1 MPREFW
7 PPLSGGFDRPARTIL
22 TVGKCSV
29 AHREILVRPILMRR
43 ALNKTLLGS
52 VSLLALMAVSD
63 LGEARSLTPGAST
76 VAPTAAAIQA
86 GLAAAQ
92 QAAGA
97 ASQAQESLARAAA
110 ALNAARNLQLD
121 AAAAARAAQSSVPNG
136 VTTGGLMQ
144 LNPAGSKSSTVSCG
158 GSCTTTTTT
167 WTTDSSWTGANGPVE
182 TVQSNS
188 AKVTVDIQQTQSKAI
203 LNWKTFNVGSNT
215 TVNFRQGASDW
226 IALNRVDP
234 ASGSPTRILGQVNA
248 PGAVYL
254 INRNGIIFGAGSQV
268 NVHTLIAS
276 SLDIGKLGTD
286 QDERDRFFLNTGI
299 ADLNSFSIYD
309 AAGGKTTNIV
319 AGDIKVE
326 RGASIKADIATDQ
339 VPLGSPGSVYL
350 FGANVSNSG
359 AITVPTGEV
368 AMVAARTI
376 DIVPYGLS
384 TLPANVL
391 GTDSSGAPVKFR
403 GAEFRIGNFDSSYQ
417 QKDASVGYGATTRY
431 LAGTGVVHHDGLIE
445 ASQGIVVMTGD
456 RISVDN
462 PTDATGGALKDAAG
476 NLVQGV
482 ISVDTGISRNSMVL
496 LRGATS
502 VTLNGVISS
511 LPVDDGS
518 QPLAAGP
525 SSSSTVAKFTP
536 AYIELSAQ
544 STVEM
549 GASGLISAPSAQ
561 VALRAIDLGANSSGV
576 YPTSGADPARVYL
589 FNQGAD
595 ANGTGG
601 NNGISTN
608 TPGAPQT
615 VLLVPGAVVD
625 VAGLANVSLPASYN
639 YIAFKPLAEYA
650 DMPLQRSPYEAA
662 LYGSTFYIDI
672 RASGTRADG
681 TKWVGTPLADASGY
695 VSNVGRSIYQLMTVG
710 GSVTLKTDL
719 KAANA
724 GVQTAGSVINVA
736 GGSVKFEAGMVNT
749 TRLIGADGRIYSM
762 ANADPNMTYL
772 GSAGQFT
779 RSHSR
784 WGVTETWSTGT
795 QVYSPGYSEG
805 HDAGS
810 VVVSTVNPLL
820 NGTMY
825 FGSVAGERQI
835 NSGQLPF
842 QGTLDLTT
850 PSTVQ
855 IGGAASANYTSQ
867 SPVTTNLSAD
877 ALSGY
882 GLGKLA
888 ITANDVVVSSGSTL
902 NLAAGGSFS
911 VLAGG
916 AIDIAGT
923 VSAAGGTI
931 DLTTD
936 RLTIS
941 AKFKTDP
948 PLFKEPTD
956 QTGAVIAANVFVE
969 GMLDVSG
976 RFVNDTGRTGG
987 DASGPAFINGG
998 SISITTTKD
1007 SLNGADTTGSILLA
1021 KNSTLDVSSGGYVSP
1036 QGKAKTISAGL
1047 MAGKAGSVSLAIY
1060 QGLPWRDNGEI
1071 PTRPVPASSK
1081 VAVLQLDGT
1090 LLGYGFESNGSL
1102 RLAGADTIRIGGVL
1116 KSGETSS
1123 IRIGGVPSTLPAS
1136 LLTGGGFGSYTIESV
1151 ADDWSGAAANIIVSS
1166 GTSLSLQQQNLSSLA
1181 YYGSTA
1187 TGTKLGQQGT
1197 PLALLPDDQ
1206 RKPVDLT
1213 LKADNITLDTGAIIV
1228 TDPKAKITFG
1238 AIGSNRTLA
1247 VTDPERTVPAQMVE
1261 LLGSIV
1267 DHGGTVFINALK
1279 THLGAKAVVDLS
1291 GTFVAN
1297 STFGLPNGARTSGSY
1312 IAGGTFSVEAGLA
1325 TATSLGGGNYAYTGP
1340 SSLNYLV
1347 SDAGA
1352 KVDISGA
1359 AGFVQVAG
1367 ARGTASSLWSWSD
1380 AGTVNVD
1387 VSRFAWGGSFAAA
1400 GGRYVAADGTTQAD
1414 ARANGGTLRLGG
1426 GAISLRQDTTD
1437 VNAAVAAFNQGAG
1450 PAPSSLLVAADQL
1463 SQFDNVYLYAASGTG
1478 GAARFFNDVSGT
1490 IYGDP
1495 YKAPSYNALS
1505 ITGPLDWTVT
1515 NRLEI
1520 AAGSIGAPANSLD
1533 AKISA
1538 AYALLTGGGLPTV
1551 TGGSTLTVSG
1561 KTIDVQGATFSG
1573 FSKVS
1578 LLSGGDIRLSTPK
1591 VVNGII
1597 PTNATQPTDPA
1608 TFTGTMSSSG
1618 DLLLSAQRIYP
1629 VSAVSFTIQT
1639 PGKVTFAAPA
1649 GSNTRTPLS
1658 AGGSLNVY
1666 ATTIEQGGNLFA
1678 PLGKITLGST
1688 DTTVSPIV
1696 TQSVKLLPGSLTSV
1710 TLADTTVPYGATQDG
1725 SGWYYN
1731 SSTNPLA
1738 QPPSKGIVLAG
1749 DDVERQDGSTIDLRG
1764 GGDLQA
1770 MEWIQGKGG
1779 SRDTLTTTPLGQ
1791 TVYALLPSGDSV
1803 AAFDIHMTSAS
1814 SADLGK
1820 TVTAGDVYPLAGTQ
1834 VTLDGGN
1841 GIPAGT
1847 YTLYPAHYAT
1857 LPGAM
1862 RVVYYGDNTGVNR
1875 PTTTLPDGTVLVTG
1889 HYTQSTVPG
1898 KQSSGQSM
1906 FAVQTNSVWQQY
1918 SEYSFNRA
1926 NSYFTSLA
1934 AKNGT
1939 PVPRLPMD
1947 AGRLAV
1953 IAQQTILL
1961 SGIALTQP
1969 GRDDKGNL
1977 GRGGELDISA
1987 PKLAVIGHAGYINN
2001 ETPAGYVGLD
2011 VSELNGFESILIG
2024 GLRSDTTKGTLIT
2037 QTANSVLVDTNG
2049 ETLSAPEILLV
2060 AGVPTASQ
2068 LQTIPQTLTV
2078 NGQTVVVEDQIY
2090 APAPD
2095 SGTIRIASGSIIKTT
2110 GIVHAGAG
2118 RNYYFADPAN
2128 GTPTTAQQIAT
2139 ALGGT
2144 LDASGTVIT
2153 GVDVSKFN
2161 YFVKNADGS
2170 FVLNPDGSVY
2180 RNAGTIGDLLRD
2192 YANPTKGLG
2201 ALFVATNDSSLKVS
2215 GPSGIAPPSLS
2226 IQFAS
2231 STDPKVP
2238 GAVNGSL
2245 LLPAD
2250 AGRLV
2255 IESGASVTAK
2265 SATMQATASTNAI
2278 VGNSS
2283 DLHLQQLN
2291 VTARTIGLGSPTLV
2305 GDKSVALYNQQFADV
2320 KALSLKALSG
2330 TITLYGDYNPGAVSK
2345 LTLDAAKIVRAD
2357 NGGSAKVSVTG
2368 SDSSITLVNS
2378 GAAGDTTGA
2387 PASSGYKLG
2396 FDASEIVLGGGAQT
2410 MLGYGEVFM
2419 TAANRVFVAGSG
2431 SLTLGGSNDAVDLNL
2446 ATQNVLVA
2454 GATAKGSGSFAVST
2468 HGNIVLSDILQ
2479 RDPPLTRP
2487 ADSAETG
2494 GNLSLTGAQVVIGSM
2509 IQAQAGTITLEATTG
2524 DVSLAP
2530 RGYLAAGGYKKT
2542 LVDVD
2547 TYLSGGKVVL
2557 KSDKGN
2563 VNTDALSVIDVAQ
2576 PVGGLGYGGTIE
2588 VTALGDPSSTQGGNA
2603 TLNGA
2608 IRGAGGPGL
2617 GGRFKLDTRGPADL
2631 TALADRLLDGGVTGA
2646 IDIHTRTGNL
2656 ELLQG
2661 HTLRAHAVTLTADD
2675 ASWDSSDPGK
2685 QFGQVKLRGRI
2696 DATGYAGYSLDG
2708 NGQAGGQVSLY
2719 GANAVLLA
2727 SSGVID
2733 ASTVHTDERGGDV
2746 TVGIGW
2752 DAKSK
2757 IFLQQGTQINV
2768 SGGTKGGLS
2777 GGTVTFRAPLD
2788 GNNDVK
2794 IVAISNIANP
2804 DGTHGANYYTDGD
2817 KTYDEL
2823 PVLDATNNVNDRSR
2837 TSIVGARA
2845 VAVNGYVAFDT
2856 QAGTHGIDG
2865 SSLGW
2870 FGTIDTAG
2878 WYKGVDQKGD
2888 PIFATDGT
2896 WTNVSGWK
2904 ISEFTTNTGF
2914 TGVPAGPVSITNGNG
2929 AVLTNFVMGVYQFT
2943 AADTLGYA
2951 VGTTK
2956 IPVSFGDAPP
2966 GGVAARGYGQVILQN
2981 GTPLLRIVIEE
2992 KGRGYT
2998 TPPASIKVV
3007 GPDGREQSVTPYRAF
3022 GIGAPV
3028 TYLTVVSADVVFGS
3042 GGASS
3047 SAQPTAS
3054 VLGSGGNLE
3063 VKFASASNL
3072 SGSSTQNANGTISF
3086 VGSTKDFIPF
3096 SSSGVLDPF
3105 NPASQGQTGV
3115 ATFSGGAGTGR
3126 AFFADTISQITQGTW
3141 TNNGQTYG
3149 FTNLFARLTP
3159 LVNSLGADVVHVQ
3172 PGVELVNSK
3181 GDITVASNWN
3191 LAAGTAGGLVVDPAT
3206 GKSYYNANSSYV
3218 SFNYRLATP
3227 WGGVDAGA
3235 LTLRA
3240 AGNINV
3246 NASIS
3251 DGFFQ
3256 FGDYQDPSYTSGL
3269 GATAR
3274 RIDANGNAAYTYYL
3288 SDYTGVPIAPY
3299 KDGANSISPT
3309 TVDLANADL
3318 FPHALRVCVADCN
3331 TSTPTIRLVT
3341 SPSSWSYRLT
3351 AGADLASA
3359 NPSAVLLTK
3368 AVDVVVDKHVNYDK
3382 QSVISDS
3389 SSTATSVSYNLPTM
3403 VRTGT
3408 GNITISAAQ
3417 DVILKDT
3424 TAPGVIYAAGVNTAR
3439 LTDPN
3444 YHLANGS
3451 VVPDA
3456 DKVDGFF
3463 EPRVLGYSA
3472 SSSFLNEGLYYG
3484 PPTAAAF
3491 PEMGGDIVINAQR
3504 DIKGHSA
3511 SAEKVLQYYQ
3521 PWLLSL
3527 AGVTPANI
3535 TALGAGIYAPV
3546 GTQIASQ
3553 TAWWIQYGSF
3563 QQGFLSAGGNASV
3576 IAGRDLIDVS
3586 VSLPTTGRVSGGL
3599 AAGSTP
3605 VTHLYGS
3612 GNMIVRAGG
3621 DIKGGSFYEG
3631 SGSAVITAGGDI
3643 GQNGTVLRY
3652 NSSKLLLPD
3661 VPVLAVDTG
3670 KIAMTANGAI
3680 TIAGV
3685 VNPAGLHA
3693 QQPSRANPLDTLK
3706 SDPSTPLYMETYGPD
3721 SKVSLV
3727 AQAGDLTITIA
3738 PPTISDSSLGLSK
3751 LLGAASSGYPA
3762 SFDARA
3768 LNGDLITTGIA
3779 EIIRNDP
3786 AAQLTGSIVPMPGI
3800 VLSPSDHGTFDLL
3813 AQGSIDLTF
3822 GYPTDAKVP
3831 PSGTPRPFI
3840 SAGPSL
3846 IDAAFDP
3853 FRPNSGNDDPSSRA
3867 ILAHENDVAT
3877 GFDTTARIYAA
3888 TGDITAT
3895 GGYGKVTSDA
3905 PNNVYQRIEIN
3916 RPTKVYAGRD
3926 LIDLNIIVQNIHTSD
3941 VSSIEAGRNITYTGY
3956 SNGGGLQVAGP
3967 GFLVV
3972 QAGGDIGPFVP
3983 AAHNNDKEVLVQEGI
3998 ISVGNSSPTAV
4009 GNFYVDNSTG
4019 GGSVGIYNQALLG
4032 PQSNP
4037 RRNALLTQAAGTNRG
4052 ADIVTM
4058 FGTKFGVDYAA
4069 VTDAYVIGGKADG
4082 KTLPFSLEALRGII
4096 AGALP
4101 DYLKRDAIADYLGT
4115 SNAQASLSS
4124 FLNSST
4130 GQAALAQLKIKD
4142 LWKDGGANVIDRQKL
4157 DSFIGVLAQTGL
4169 DAVWSFFRTTLSA
4182 PIQASFFDVSTSPQP
4197 IVSVRLDQLFFAEL
4211 KAVGVAQA
4219 AQTASDS
4226 QRGYRM
4232 IETMFPA
4239 SLGYTQNALD
4249 GGPGGAGQL
4258 VKTGDLNLLHGTIQT
4273 KLGGDVSVF
4282 GPGGN
4287 IIVGS
4292 LATEPNP
4299 NLKLPDLGILTL
4311 GGGAINTF
4319 TDQSVR
4325 VNASRVLTSQGGE
4338 ILMWSS
4344 NGDLDAGRGSKTI
4357 SSAPSI
4363 QVLFDQNDYQS
4374 IDLSGYVT
4382 GSGIQ
4387 TLRASR
4393 VATAAN
4399 IYLVAPRGVIDAG
4412 TAGIGGSGVVVVIA
4426 PVIANAGNI
4435 QAQGG
4440 TVGIPTI
4447 SVPSIGALTAGSNAA
4462 GAAAKS
4468 ADAPTASGNT
4478 KPASIFIVEVIGYGG
4493 GDGQGDSSNDKP
4505 SSGDD
4510 KQ

>member
-1 MPREFW
+1 
-7 PPLSGGFDRPARTIL
+7 
-22 TVGKCSV
+22 
-29 AHREILVRPILMRR
+29 MRR

-92 QAAGA
+92 QSAGA
-97 ASQAQESLARAAA
+97 AAQAQESLARAAA

-136 VTTGGLMQ
+136 VTAGGLMQ
-144 LNPAGSKSSTVSCG
+144 LNPAGSMSSTVSCG
-158 GSCTTTTTT
+158 VSCTSTTTT
-167 WTTDSSWTGANGPVE
+167 WQTDSSWTGANGPVE

-188 AKVTVDIQQTQSKAI
+188 PKVTVDIQQTQSKAI
-203 LNWKTFNVGSNT
+203 LNWKTFNVGADT

-276 SLDIGKLGTD
+276 SLDIGKLGTN
-286 QDERDRFFLNTGI
+286 QAERDDFFIKTGI
-299 ADLNSFSIYD
+299 ANLNSFSIYD
-309 AAGGKTTNIV
+309 AVGGKTTNIV
-319 AGDIKVE
+319 AGDVTVE
-326 RGASIKADIATDQ
+326 RGASIKTYIASDE
-339 VPLGSPGSVYL
+339 VELGSPGGVYL

-359 AITVPTGEV
+359 SISAPSREV

-376 DIVPYGLS
+376 DIITYGFS

-391 GTDSSGAPVKFR
+391 GTDSSGAAVKFR
-403 GAEFRIGNFDSSYQ
+403 GAEFRISQFDSKYEL
-417 QKDASVGYGATTRY
+417 KDPANLGYGTSNHY
-431 LAGTGVVHHDGLIE
+431 LAGTGAVRHDGLID

-482 ISVDTGISRNSMVL
+482 ISVDTSIGRNGMVL
-496 LRGATS
+496 LRGATT
-502 VTLNGVISS
+502 VTMNGVISS

-518 QPLAAGP
+518 QPLISGP

-544 STVEM
+544 STVTV

-561 VALRAIDLGANSSGV
+561 VALRAINLGAASSGV
-576 YPTSGADPARVYL
+576 YQNQLVHL

-595 ANGTGG
+595 AANTGARDIG
-601 NNGISTN
+601 TN
-608 TPGAPQT
+608 TPDAPQT
-615 VLLVPGAVVD
+615 VLLAPGAVVD

-639 YIAFKPLAEYA
+639 YIAFKPTGEYA

-681 TKWVGTPLADASGY
+681 TKWVGTPLADASGS
-695 VSNVGRSIYQLMTVG
+695 VNNVGRSIYQLMTVG

-719 KAANA
+719 LAAKA

-736 GGSVKFEAGMVNT
+736 GGSVKFESGMVNT

-772 GSAGQFT
+772 GIAGQFT
-779 RSHSR
+779 RNHSR

-795 QVYSPGYSEG
+795 QIYSPGYSEG

-810 VVVSTVNPLL
+810 VIVSTVNPLL
-820 NGTMY
+820 TGTMY

-835 NSGQLPF
+835 NGGQLPF

-850 PSTVQ
+850 PSNVQ

-867 SPVTTNLSAD
+867 SAVTTNLSAD

-902 NLAAGGSFS
+902 NLAAGGNFS
-911 VLAGG
+911 VLANG

-923 VSAAGGTI
+923 VSAAGGAI
-931 DLTTD
+931 DLKTD
-936 RLTIS
+936 RT
-941 AKFKTDP
+941 KFVGA
-948 PLFKEPTD
+948 PLFNSPKD
-956 QTGAVIAANVFVE
+956 QSGAVIAANVFVE
-969 GMLDVSG
+969 GTLDVSG
-976 RFVNDTGRTGG
+976 RFVNDTGRTVS
-987 DASGPAFINGG
+987 DMSGPAFIDGG
-998 SISITTTKD
+998 TISITTLKS
-1007 SLNGADTTGSILLA
+1007 SLNEADTTGSILLA
-1021 KNSTLDVSSGGYVSP
+1021 KNSTLDVSSGGYISP
-1036 QGKAKTISAGL
+1036 QGKAKMASAGL

-1060 QGLPWRDNGEI
+1060 QGRSWGAPGEI
-1071 PTRPVPASSK
+1071 PTRPIPASSK
-1081 VAVLQLDGT
+1081 VAVLQLDGK
-1090 LLGYGFESNGSL
+1090 LLGYGFERNGSL
-1102 RLAGADTIRIGGVL
+1102 RLAGVDTIRIGGAL
-1116 KSGETSS
+1116 QPGETSS
-1123 IRIGGVPSTLPAS
+1123 IRIGGVPNELPAS

-1151 ADDWSGAAANIIVSS
+1151 TDDWSGATARIIVSS

-1181 YYGSTA
+1181 YYGNTA
-1187 TGTKLGQQGT
+1187 TGTRLGQQGA

-1213 LKADNITLDTGAIIV
+1213 LKSDNITIDTGATIV
-1228 TDPKAKITFG
+1228 TDAKAKI
-1238 AIGSNRTLA
+1238 ALAAVADDHTLLA
-1247 VTDPERTVPAQMVE
+1247 TDPLRTVPAQKVE

-1267 DHGGTVFINALK
+1267 DHGGTVFVNALK

-1297 STFGLPNGARTSGSY
+1297 STFGQPNGARTSGSY
-1312 IAGGTFSVEAGLA
+1312 IAGGTFSIEAGQ
-1325 TATSLGGGNYAYTGP
+1325 TIQTTGGNYAYNAP
-1340 SSLNYLV
+1340 NSLNYLV
-1347 SDAGA
+1347 SDAA

-1359 AGFVQVAG
+1359 AGFIQVAG
-1367 ARGTASSLWSWSD
+1367 ARGATSSLWSWSD

-1414 ARANGGTLRLGG
+1414 ARANGGIIRLGG

-1437 VNAAVAAFNQGAG
+1437 VNAAVAAFKQGVGA
-1450 PAPSSLLVAADQL
+1450 APSSLLVAADQL

-1478 GAARFFNDVSGT
+1478 GAARFFNDVPGT
-1490 IYGDP
+1490 IYGSE
-1495 YKAPSYNALS
+1495 YRAPSYNALS
-1505 ITGPLDWTVT
+1505 ITGALDWTVT

-1520 AAGSIGAPANSLD
+1520 AAGAILAPPNSVD
-1533 AKISA
+1533 ARISA
-1538 AYALLTGGGLPTV
+1538 AYVLLTGGGLPTA
-1551 TGGSTLTVSG
+1551 TGASTLTVSG
-1561 KTIDVQGATFSG
+1561 QTIDVQGATFSS

-1578 LLSGGDIRLSTPK
+1578 LLSGGDIRLSTPR

-1597 PTNATQPTDPA
+1597 PANATQPVDPA
-1608 TFTGTMSSSG
+1608 TFTGNMSSSG

-1629 VSAVSFTIQT
+1629 VSAVNFTIQT
-1639 PGKVTFAAPA
+1639 PGKVTFAAPS
-1649 GSNTRTPLS
+1649 GSDTRVPLS

-1678 PLGKITLGST
+1678 PLGKIALGNT

-1710 TLADTTVPYGATQDG
+1710 TLADTTVPYGATLDG

-1731 SSTNPLA
+1731 SNTNPLA

-1749 DDVERQDGSTIDLRG
+1749 NNVERQDGSTIDLRG

-1791 TVYALLPSGDSV
+1791 TVYALLPLGDSV
-1803 AAFDIHMTSAS
+1803 AAFDIHMTAAS

-1820 TVTAGDVYPLAGTQ
+1820 TVTAGDAYPLAGTQ
-1834 VTLDGGN
+1834 VTIDGGN

-1875 PTTTLPDGTVLVTG
+1875 PTTTLPDGTVLVAG
-1889 HYTQSTVPG
+1889 HYTQSTAPG

-1934 AKNGT
+1934 AKNNVT
-1939 PVPRLPMD
+1939 VPRLPMD

-1953 IAQQTILL
+1953 VAQQSILL
-1961 SGIALTQP
+1961 GGIALTQP
-1969 GRDDKGNL
+1969 GQDDKGNV

-1987 PKLAVIGHAGYINN
+1987 PKLAVLGHAGYLNH

-2037 QTANSVLVDTNG
+2037 ATASSVLVDTHG
-2049 ETLSAPEILLV
+2049 DTLSAPEILLV
-2060 AGVPTASQ
+2060 AGVPTSSQ

-2078 NGQTVVVEDQIY
+2078 NGQTVVVENQIY
-2090 APAPD
+2090 APGPD
-2095 SGTIRIASGSIIKTT
+2095 SGTVRIASGSVIKAT

-2128 GTPTTAQQIAT
+2128 GTPTTAQQIAA

-2144 LDASGTVIT
+2144 LDPSGTAIT
-2153 GVDVSKFN
+2153 GVDISKFN

-2180 RNAGTIGDLLRD
+2180 RNTGTVGNLLRD
-2192 YANPTKGLG
+2192 YANQAKGLG

-2215 GPSGIAPPSLS
+2215 GPSGVAPPSLTV
-2226 IQFAS
+2226 QFAS
-2231 STDPKVP
+2231 STDPKAP

-2265 SATMQATASTNAI
+2265 SATMQATASRNAI

-2291 VTARTIGLGSPTLV
+2291 VTARTIALGSPTLV

-2320 KALSLKALSG
+2320 KELSLKALSG
-2330 TITLYGDYNPGAVSK
+2330 SITIYGDYNPGAVSK
-2345 LTLDAAKIVRAD
+2345 LTLDAATIVRAD
-2357 NGGSAKVSVTG
+2357 NGGSARVSVTG
-2368 SDSSITLVNS
+2368 SDSSITLVNT
-2378 GAAGDTTGA
+2378 GAAGGATNA
-2387 PASSGYKLG
+2387 PATAGYQLG
-2396 FDASEIVLGGGAQT
+2396 FDASAIVLGGGAQT
-2410 MLGYGEVFM
+2410 LLGYGEVFM
-2419 TAANRVFVAGSG
+2419 TAANRVLVAGSG
-2431 SLTLGGSNDAVDLNL
+2431 SLALGGSNDAVDLNL

-2454 GATAKGSGSFAVST
+2454 GATSKGSGSFAVT
-2468 HGNIVLSDILQ
+2468 TRGHIVLSDILQ
-2479 RDPPLTRP
+2479 RDPTLARP

-2494 GNLSLTGAQVVIGSM
+2494 GNLSLTAAQVVIGSI
-2509 IQAQAGTITLEATTG
+2509 IQAQAGTITLEATVG

-2563 VNTDALSVIDVAQ
+2563 VYSDALSVIDVAQ
-2576 PVGGLGYGGTIE
+2576 PEGGLGYGGTIE
-2588 VTALGDPSSTQGGNA
+2588 VTALGDPVSTFSGNA
-2603 TLNGA
+2603 TLNGVL
-2608 IRGAGGPGL
+2608 RGAGGPGL
-2617 GGRFKLDTRGPADL
+2617 GGRFKLDIKGKAEL

-2656 ELLQG
+2656 ELLQD
-2661 HTLRAHAVTLTADD
+2661 HTLRAHDVTLTADD
-2675 ASWDSSDPGK
+2675 PSWSSDPSG
-2685 QFGQVKLRGRI
+2685 QFGQIKIRGLI

-2708 NGQAGGQVSLY
+2708 NGQAGGEVSLY

-2733 ASTVHTDERGGDV
+2733 ASTTHTDERGGDV

-2752 DAKSK
+2752 DARSK

-2794 IVAISNIANP
+2794 IVAIGNTANP
-2804 DGTHGANYYTDGD
+2804 SGTHGANYYADGD

-2845 VAVNGYVAFDT
+2845 VAVNGFVAFDT

-2878 WYKGVDQKGD
+2878 WYKGVDQNGNLI
-2888 PIFATDGT
+2888 PATEGS
-2896 WTNVSGWK
+2896 WTNVTGWK
-2904 ISEFTTNTGF
+2904 ISDITGATGGFANTA
-2914 TGVPAGPVSITNGNG
+2914 PPVSVTNSSG
-2929 AVLTNFVMGVYQFT
+2929 AVVATINFTMGIGLFSPVQIPEFNQLTPGQ
-2943 AADTLGYA
+2943 
-2951 VGTTK
+2951 TK
-2956 IPVSFGDAPP
+2956 IPVTFPEPQTP
-2966 GGVAARGYGQVILQN
+2966 GGVRAQGLASVDAN
-2981 GTPLLRIVIEE
+2981 GVVSIEITQA
-2992 KGRGYT
+2992 GSGYT
-2998 TPPASIKVV
+2998 TRAATVKIAGVMKNGAEVDVPHNILFNVLH
-3007 GPDGREQSVTPYRAF
+3007 QSSLK
-3022 GIGAPV
+3022 I
-3028 TYLTVVSADVVFGS
+3028 VSAQLSLPSGS
-3042 GGASS
+3042 TGFDGASLVS
-3047 SAQPTAS
+3047 VPAGTAT
-3054 VLGSGGNLE
+3054 VNFE
-3063 VKFASASNL
+3063 KVSNL
-3072 SGSSTQNANGTISF
+3072 SGTTKLINGTPQF
-3086 VGSTKDFIPF
+3086 VPGTPDYIPAT
-3096 SSSGVLDPF
+3096 SSGVFAFDPA
-3105 NPASQGQTGV
+3105 NQGKPGIASFT
-3115 ATFSGGAGTGR
+3115 GGAGTGH
-3126 AFFADTISQITQGTW
+3126 AFFGDTVSQITQGNW
-3141 TNNGQTYG
+3141 TYNGQSYR
-3149 FTNLFARLTP
+3149 FSNLFTRLTP

-3181 GDITVASNWN
+3181 GDITVSSNWN
-3191 LAAGTAGGLVVDPAT
+3191 LAAGTAGGLVGDHYDGA
-3206 GKSYYNANSSYV
+3206 SSYIG
-3218 SFNYRLATP
+3218 FNYRLTTP
-3227 WGGVDAGA
+3227 WSVDAGA

-3256 FGDYQDPSYTSGL
+3256 FGDYQDTSYLLKL

-3274 RIDANGNAAYTYYL
+3274 TIDKNGGAYTYYL
-3288 SDYTGVPIAPY
+3288 SDYTGGPIAPY
-3299 KDGANSISPT
+3299 KDTANSISPT

-3331 TSTPTIRLVT
+3331 TSTPVIRLVT

-3359 NPSAVLLTK
+3359 SPSAVLLTK
-3368 AVDVVVDKHVNYDK
+3368 AADVVVDKHVNYDK
-3382 QSVISDS
+3382 QSVIGDS

-3408 GNITISAAQ
+3408 GNINISAAQ

-3463 EPRVLGYSA
+3463 EPRVLAYGNSGA
-3472 SSSFLNEGLYYG
+3472 NQGLYYG

-3491 PEMGGDIVINAQR
+3491 PEMGGDLVINAQH
-3504 DIKGHSA
+3504 DIKGYSA
-3511 SAEKVLQYYQ
+3511 SGNKVLQYYQ

-3527 AGVTPANI
+3527 ADVTPDANI
-3535 TALGAGIYAPV
+3535 TALGAGIFAPA

-3576 IAGRDLIDVS
+3576 IAGGDLVDVS

-3612 GNMIVRAGG
+3612 GNMVVRAGG
-3621 DIKGGSFYEG
+3621 NISGGSFYEG
-3631 SGSAVITAGGDI
+3631 SGSAVITAGRDI
-3643 GQNGTVLRY
+3643 GQNGTVSRFQ
-3652 NSSKLLLPD
+3652 SSKLLLPD

-3680 TIAGV
+3680 TMAGV
-3685 VNPAGLHA
+3685 VNPAALHA
-3693 QQPSRANPLDTLK
+3693 QQPSRANPLDTTGSL
-3706 SDPSTPLYMETYGPD
+3706 PTTPLYMDTYGPD

-3727 AQAGDLTITIA
+3727 AQAGDLTITFA
-3738 PPTISDSSLGLSK
+3738 PPTINDTSTTLIDVNSK
-3751 LLGAASSGYPA
+3751 AIPAAASAYPA

-3768 LNGDLITTGIA
+3768 LDGDLITTGI
-3779 EIIRNDP
+3779 RKVTMDDRSDP
-3786 AAQLTGSIVPMPGI
+3786 LKIVAGSIVPMPGI
-3800 VLSPSDHGTFDLL
+3800 ALSPSEHGTFNLL

-3822 GYPTDAKVP
+3822 GYPTEAKVP

-3867 ILAHENDVAT
+3867 ILAHENDVAA
-3877 GFDTTARIYAA
+3877 GLDTTARIYAA

-3895 GGYGKVTSDA
+3895 GGYGKIASGSISTEI
-3905 PNNVYQRIEIN
+3905 VYQRIEIN
-3916 RPTKVYAGRD
+3916 RPAKVYAGHD
-3926 LIDLNIIVQNIHTSD
+3926 LKDFNIIVQNIHTGD
-3941 VSSIEAGRNITYTGY
+3941 VSTIEAGGDISYNGL

-3972 QAGGDIGPFVP
+3972 QAGGDIGPFLP
-3983 AAHNNDKEVLVQEGI
+3983 AAHNNSDEAKVQDGI

-4009 GNFYVDNSTG
+4009 GNFYLYSSTG
-4019 GGSVGIYNQALLG
+4019 SGTIGIYNQALLG
-4032 PQSNP
+4032 PKNNP
-4037 RRNALLTQAAGTNRG
+4037 RRNALLNQAAGTNRG

-4058 FGTKFGVDYAA
+4058 FGTKFGVDYQA
-4069 VTDAYVIGGKADG
+4069 VVDAYVDPANAANVTHNYISELQAFLARAGKPVSTDDPAAVFATF
-4082 KTLPFSLEALRGII
+4082 K
-4096 AGALP
+4096 ALP
-4101 DYLKRDAIADYLGT
+4101 V
-4115 SNAQASLSS
+4115 
-4124 FLNSST
+4124 
-4130 GQAALAQLKIKD
+4130 D
-4142 LWKDGGANVIDRQKL
+4142 LQHV
-4157 DSFIGVLAQTGL
+4157 FV
-4169 DAVWSFFRTTLSA
+4169 
-4182 PIQASFFDVSTSPQP
+4182 
-4197 IVSVRLDQLFFAEL
+4197 DQVFFAEL
-4211 KAVGVAQA
+4211 KSVGVAQLSGE
-4219 AQTASDS
+4219 TKS
-4226 QRGYRM
+4226 QRGYQM
-4232 IETMFPA
+4232 VDTMFPA
-4239 SLGYTQNALD
+4239 SFGYTQNALD
-4249 GGPGGAGQL
+4249 GGPGGASQL

-4273 KLGGDVSVF
+4273 KLGGDVSIF

-4292 LATEPNP
+4292 LATEPNT

-4357 SSAPSI
+4357 SSAPSL

-4374 IDLSGYVT
+4374 IDLSGFVT

-4468 ADAPTASGNT
+4468 ADAPTASGNS

-4493 GDGQGDSSNDKP
+4493 GDGQGDSSDDKQ
-4505 SSGDD
+4505 SSGDG

>member
-29 AHREILVRPILMRR
+29 AHRETLVRPILMRR

-76 VAPTAAAIQA
+76 VAPTTAAIQA

-121 AAAAARAAQSSVPNG
+121 AAAAARAAQSSVSNG
-136 VTTGGLMQ
+136 VTAGGLMQ

-158 GSCTTTTTT
+158 VSCTTTTTT

-215 TVNFRQGASDW
+215 TVNFKQSASNW

-254 INRNGIIFGAGSQV
+254 INRNGIIFGASSQV

-286 QDERDRFFLNTGI
+286 QDERDRFFLNSGI
-299 ADLNSFSIYD
+299 AELNSFSIYD
-309 AAGGKTTNIV
+309 AVGGKRTNIV
-319 AGDIKVE
+319 AGDVTVE

-384 TLPANVL
+384 ILPANVL

-403 GAEFRIGNFDSSYQ
+403 GAEFRIGHFDSKYDDPNDAT
-417 QKDASVGYGATTRY
+417 KDGYGQNNRY
-431 LAGTGVVHHDGLIE
+431 LAGTGAVRHDGLIE

-456 RISVDN
+456 RISIDN
-462 PTDATGGALKDAAG
+462 PTNASGGVLKDAAG

-482 ISVDTGISRNSMVL
+482 ISVDTSIGRNSMVL

-502 VTLNGVISS
+502 VTMNGVISS

-544 STVEM
+544 STVEV

-561 VALRAIDLGANSSGV
+561 VALRAINLGAASSGV
-576 YPTSGADPARVYL
+576 YPTSSAGAVLVHL

-595 ANGTGG
+595 AAGTGG
-601 NNGISTN
+601 NSDIRTN
-608 TPGAPQT
+608 TPDAPQT
-615 VLLVPGAVVD
+615 VLLAPGAVVD

-695 VSNVGRSIYQLMTVG
+695 VSNVGRSISQLMTVG

-772 GSAGQFT
+772 GIAGQFT

-795 QVYSPGYSEG
+795 QIYSPGYSEG

-810 VVVSTVNPLL
+810 VIVSTVNPLL

-867 SPVTTNLSAD
+867 SAVTTNLSAD

-923 VSAAGGTI
+923 VSAAGGAI

-941 AKFKTDP
+941 AKFKTSP
-948 PLFKEPTD
+948 ELFKEPTD

-1036 QGKAKTISAGL
+1036 QGKAKTTSAGL

-1060 QGLPWRDNGEI
+1060 QGLPWRDNSEI

-1123 IRIGGVPSTLPAS
+1123 IRIGGVLSTLPAS

-1197 PLALLPDDQ
+1197 PQALLPDDQ

-1213 LKADNITLDTGAIIV
+1213 LKADNITLDTGATIV

-1247 VTDPERTVPAQMVE
+1247 VTDPERTVPAQKVE

-1312 IAGGTFSVEAGLA
+1312 VAGGTFSVEAGLA
-1325 TATSLGGGNYAYTGP
+1325 SSTSIGGGNYAYKAPTD
-1340 SSLNYLV
+1340 LNYLV

-1367 ARGTASSLWSWSD
+1367 ARGATSSLWSWSD

-1387 VSRFAWGGSFAAA
+1387 VSRFASGGSFAAA

-1437 VNAAVAAFNQGAG
+1437 VDVAVAAFNQGAG
-1450 PAPSSLLVAADQL
+1450 PSPSSLLVAADQL

-1597 PTNATQPTDPA
+1597 PTNATQPTDPW
-1608 TFTGTMSSSG
+1608 TFSGNMSSSS

-1629 VSAVSFTIQT
+1629 VSAVNFTIQT

-1688 DTTVSPIV
+1688 DTTVSPIK

-1749 DDVERQDGSTIDLRG
+1749 DDAERQDGSTIDLRG

-2060 AGVPTASQ
+2060 AGVPKSSQ

-2090 APAPD
+2090 APGPD
-2095 SGTIRIASGSIIKTT
+2095 SGTVRIASGSIIKTT

-2180 RNAGTIGDLLRD
+2180 RNAGTIGDLLSN
-2192 YANPTKGLG
+2192 YANQTKGLG

-2215 GPSGIAPPSLS
+2215 GPSGIAPPSLA

-2231 STDPKVP
+2231 STDPKVS

-2291 VTARTIGLGSPTLV
+2291 VTARTIGLGSPTLI

-2320 KALSLKALSG
+2320 KELSLKALSG

-2557 KSDKGN
+2557 KSDTGN

-2576 PVGGLGYGGTIE
+2576 PAGGLGYGGTIE
-2588 VTALGDPSSTQGGNA
+2588 VTALGDPESTFGGNA

-2608 IRGAGGPGL
+2608 LRGAGGPGL

-2675 ASWDSSDPGK
+2675 ASWDSSDPDK

-2777 GGTVTFRAPLD
+2777 GGTVTFRAALD

-2794 IVAISNIANP
+2794 IVAISNNANP
-2804 DGTHGANYYTDGD
+2804 DGTHGANYYADGD

-2823 PVLDATNNVNDRSR
+2823 PVLDATNDVNDRSR

-2856 QAGTHGIDG
+2856 QTGTHGIDG

-2870 FGTIDTAG
+2870 SGVIDTAG
-2878 WYKGVDQKGD
+2878 WYKGVDQNGNLI
-2888 PIFATDGT
+2888 PATEGS
-2896 WTNVSGWK
+2896 WTNVTGWK
-2904 ISEFTTNTGF
+2904 ITDITGATGGFASAPSPAFVTSTSGAIVATVNFVMAVETFVPKQITEFNQLTPGQTNIPVTFPDPQMPGGVKAQGF
-2914 TGVPAGPVSITNGNG
+2914 ASVDASGIVSITITNPGSGYTTRVATVKIAGVMSQGSEVDVPYALQFNIIPRSTLKIVSAELSLPSG
-2929 AVLTNFVMGVYQFT
+2929 STGFDGTSLVSVSAGTATVNFQKLTN
-2943 AADTLGYA
+2943 LS
-2951 VGTTK
+2951 GTTK
-2956 IPVSFGDAPP
+2956 LV
-2966 GGVAARGYGQVILQN
+2966 N
-2981 GTPLLRIVIEE
+2981 GTPQFVPD
-2992 KGRGYT
+2992 T
-2998 TPPASIKVV
+2998 TDYIPA
-3007 GPDGREQSVTPYRAF
+3007 T
-3022 GIGAPV
+3022 
-3028 TYLTVVSADVVFGS
+3028 
-3042 GGASS
+3042 
-3047 SAQPTAS
+3047 
-3054 VLGSGGNLE
+3054 
-3063 VKFASASNL
+3063 
-3072 SGSSTQNANGTISF
+3072 
-3086 VGSTKDFIPF
+3086 
-3096 SSSGVLDPF
+3096 SSGVFAFDPA
-3105 NPASQGQTGV
+3105 NQGKAGIANFT
-3115 ATFSGGAGTGR
+3115 GGAGTGH
-3126 AFFADTISQITQGTW
+3126 AFFGDTVSQITQGTW
-3141 TNNGQTYG
+3141 SYNGQSYG
-3149 FTNLFARLTP
+3149 FTNLFARLNP
-3159 LVNSLGADVVHVQ
+3159 LVQSLGADVVHVQ

-3191 LAAGTAGGLVVDPAT
+3191 LASGAAGGLVDGHYA
-3206 GKSYYNANSSYV
+3206 GASSYV

-3256 FGDYQDPSYTSGL
+3256 FGDYQDPSYTS

-3368 AVDVVVDKHVNYDK
+3368 AADVVVDKHVTYQ
-3382 QSVISDS
+3382 QSLISDA
-3389 SSTATSVSYNLPTM
+3389 STGGTPSVSINLPTM

-3408 GNITISAAQ
+3408 GNINIAAAQ

-3444 YHLANGS
+3444 YQLANGS

-3463 EPRVLGYSA
+3463 EPRVLGYGNSGTLLSA
-3472 SSSFLNEGLYYG
+3472 SVYYG

-3491 PEMGGDIVINAQR
+3491 PEMGGDLVINAQR

-3511 SAEKVLQYYQ
+3511 SNDKVLQYYQ

-3643 GQNGTVLRY
+3643 GQNGTVSRYKESTLLR
-3652 NSSKLLLPD
+3652 PD

-3693 QQPSRANPLDTLK
+3693 QQPSRANPLETATSPEK
-3706 SDPSTPLYMETYGPD
+3706 PLYMDTYGPD
-3721 SKVSLV
+3721 SKVSVV
-3727 AQAGDLTITIA
+3727 AQAGDLTITVA
-3738 PPTISDSSLGLSK
+3738 PPTIQDTSVSGK
-3751 LLGAASSGYPA
+3751 NPLGAASSEYPA

-3768 LNGDLITTGIA
+3768 LDGNLITTGIA
-3779 EIIRNDP
+3779 EIITSDF
-3786 AAQLTGSIVPMPGI
+3786 AAQRTGSSVPMPGI
-3800 VLSPSDHGTFDLL
+3800 VLSPSVHGTFNLL

-3822 GYPTDAKVP
+3822 GYPTTSTTLL
-3831 PSGTPRPFI
+3831 SGTPRPFI

-3846 IDAAFDP
+3846 IDVAFDP

-3867 ILAHENDVAT
+3867 ILAHENDAAA
-3877 GFDTTARIYAA
+3877 GLDTTARIYAA
-3888 TGDITAT
+3888 TGDIKAT
-3895 GGYGKVTSDA
+3895 GGYGRRTTSSTEI
-3905 PNNVYQRIEIN
+3905 VYQRIEIN

-3926 LIDLNIIVQNIHTSD
+3926 LVDLNIIVQNIHTSD

-3956 SNGGGLQVAGP
+3956 SNGGGLQVAGS

-4032 PQSNP
+4032 PKSNP
-4037 RRNALLTQAAGTNRG
+4037 RRNALLTEAAGTTRG

-4058 FGTKFGVDYAA
+4058 FGTKFGIDYHA
-4069 VTDAYVIGGKADG
+4069 VIAAYVDPANATNVAHNYISELQAFLARVGKPASTDNPADV
-4082 KTLPFSLEALRGII
+4082 FA
-4096 AGALP
+4096 AFQALP
-4101 DYLKRDAIADYLGT
+4101 ADL
-4115 SNAQASLSS
+4115 QHV
-4124 FLNSST
+4124 F
-4130 GQAALAQLKIKD
+4130 
-4142 LWKDGGANVIDRQKL
+4142 V
-4157 DSFIGVLAQTGL
+4157 
-4169 DAVWSFFRTTLSA
+4169 
-4182 PIQASFFDVSTSPQP
+4182 
-4197 IVSVRLDQLFFAEL
+4197 DQVFFAEL
-4211 KAVGVAQA
+4211 KSVGVGQLNGE
-4219 AQTASDS
+4219 TKS
-4226 QRGYRM
+4226 QRGYQM
-4232 IETMFPA
+4232 VNTMFPA
-4239 SLGYTQNALD
+4239 SFGYTQNALD
-4249 GGPGGAGQL
+4249 GGPGGASQL

-4374 IDLSGYVT
+4374 IDLSGFVT

-4493 GDGQGDSSNDKP
+4493 GDGQGDSSNEKP

>member
-1 MPREFW
+1 MAPRE
-7 PPLSGGFDRPARTIL
+7 T
-22 TVGKCSV
+22 
-29 AHREILVRPILMRR
+29 LVRPVLMRR
-43 ALNKTLLGS
+43 ALNNILLGS

-63 LGEARSLTPGAST
+63 LGEARSLTPGANT
-76 VAPTAAAIQA
+76 VAPTAAAVQA

-97 ASQAQESLARAAA
+97 AAQAQESLARAAA

-136 VTTGGLMQ
+136 VTAGGLMQ
-144 LNPAGSKSSTVSCG
+144 LNPAGSSTSTVSCG
-158 GSCTTTTTT
+158 VSCTRTTTT
-167 WTTDSSWTGANGPVE
+167 WQTDSSWTGANGPVE

-188 AKVTVDIQQTQSKAI
+188 PKVTVDIQQTQSKAI
-203 LNWKTFNVGSNT
+203 LNWKTFNVGADT
-215 TVNFRQGASDW
+215 TVNFKQGASDW

-286 QDERDRFFLNTGI
+286 QAERDRFFLNTGI
-299 ADLNSFSIYD
+299 AELNSFSIYD
-309 AAGGKTTNIV
+309 AAGGKTTKIV
-319 AGDIKVE
+319 AGDITVE
-326 RGASIKADIATDQ
+326 RGASIKAGIATDQ

-359 AITVPTGEV
+359 SITVPTGEV
-368 AMVAARTI
+368 AMVAARSI
-376 DIVPYGLS
+376 DLVPYGFS
-384 TLPANVL
+384 SLPENVL
-391 GTDSSGAPVKFR
+391 GKDSSGALVKFR
-403 GAEFRIGNFDSSYQ
+403 GAEFRVSHFDSNYDST
-417 QKDASVGYGATTRY
+417 DPDTNGYGQTGRY
-431 LAGTGVVHHDGLIE
+431 LAGTGAVRHDGLID

-482 ISVDTGISRNSMVL
+482 ISVDTSIGRNSMVL

-502 VTLNGVISS
+502 VAMNGVISS

-518 QPLAAGP
+518 QPLASGP

-544 STVEM
+544 STVAV

-561 VALRAIDLGANSSGV
+561 VTLRAINLGQTSSGV
-576 YPTSGADPARVYL
+576 YQNPLVRL

-595 ANGTGG
+595 AVDSGQRNVG
-601 NNGISTN
+601 TN

-615 VLLVPGAVVD
+615 VLLAPGAVVD

-650 DMPLQRSPYEAA
+650 DMPLQRSPYEAT

-695 VSNVGRSIYQLMTVG
+695 LSNVGRSIYQLMTVG

-719 KAANA
+719 IDAKA
-724 GVQTAGSVINVA
+724 GVQTAGSIVNVA
-736 GGSVKFEAGMVNT
+736 GGGVKFESGMVNA

-772 GSAGQFT
+772 GIAGQFT
-779 RSHSR
+779 RNHSR

-795 QVYSPGYSEG
+795 QIYSPGYSEG
-805 HDAGS
+805 YDAGS
-810 VVVSTVNPLL
+810 VIVSTVNPLL
-820 NGTMY
+820 TGTMY

-835 NSGQLPF
+835 NSGQLPL

-850 PSTVQ
+850 PSSVQ

-867 SPVTTNLSAD
+867 SAVTTNLSAD

-882 GLGKLA
+882 GLSQLA
-888 ITANDVVVSSGSTL
+888 ITANDVVVSSGSAL
-902 NLAAGGSFS
+902 NLAAGGTFS

-916 AIDIAGT
+916 AIDIAGS
-923 VSAAGGTI
+923 VAAAGGSI
-931 DLTTD
+931 DLKTD
-936 RLTIS
+936 RT
-941 AKFKTDP
+941 KFVNV
-948 PLFKEPTD
+948 PLFKAPND
-956 QTGAVIAANVFVE
+956 QSGAVIAANVFVA
-969 GMLDVSG
+969 GTLDVSG
-976 RFVNDTGRTGG
+976 RFVNDTGRTTT
-987 DASGPAFINGG
+987 DMSGPAFIDGG
-998 SISITTTKD
+998 TISITTNKD
-1007 SLNGADTTGSILLA
+1007 STPAGNNNYADATGSILLA
-1021 KNSTLDVSSGGYVSP
+1021 KGSVLDVSSGGYISP
-1036 QGKAKTISAGL
+1036 QGKAKTVSTGL
-1047 MAGKAGSVSLAIY
+1047 MAGKAGSIALALY
-1060 QGLPWRDNGEI
+1060 QG
-1071 PTRPVPASSK
+1071 PTWDPQLGPHAPTQGSA
-1081 VAVLQLDGT
+1081 AVLQLDGK

-1102 RLAGADTIRIGGVL
+1102 RLAGVDTIRIGGAL

-1123 IRIGGVPSTLPAS
+1123 IRIGGVPSTLPTS
-1136 LLTGGGFGSYTIESV
+1136 LLTGGGFGSYAIESLS
-1151 ADDWSGAAANIIVSS
+1151 DNWSGAAANIIVSS

-1187 TGTKLGQQGT
+1187 TGTRLGQQGA

-1213 LKADNITLDTGAIIV
+1213 LKADNIKLDTGASIV
-1228 TDPKAKITFG
+1228 TDPKAKITF
-1238 AIGSNRTLA
+1238 AAVSEANRNLA
-1247 VTDPERTVPAQMVE
+1247 ATDPLRTVQAQNVE

-1291 GTFVAN
+1291 GAFVAN
-1297 STFGLPNGARTSGSY
+1297 SMFGLTNKAAISGTY
-1312 IAGGTFSVEAGLA
+1312 VAGGTFAVEAGSA
-1325 TATSLGGGNYAYTGP
+1325 VETGGGNYAYGAP

-1367 ARGTASSLWSWSD
+1367 ARGATSSLWSWSD

-1400 GGRYVAADGTTQAD
+1400 GGRYVAADGTTQVD

-1426 GAISLRQDTTD
+1426 GVIQLRQDTTD
-1437 VNAAVAAFNQGAG
+1437 VNAAVAAFKQGAG
-1450 PAPSSLLVAADQL
+1450 AAPSSLLVAADQL

-1478 GAARFFNDVSGT
+1478 GAARFFNDVPGT
-1490 IYGDP
+1490 IYGNA
-1495 YKAPSYNALS
+1495 YSAPSYSFLS

-1520 AAGSIGAPANSLD
+1520 AAGVIQAPTSSVDAN
-1533 AKISA
+1533 ISA
-1538 AYALLTGGGLPTV
+1538 SYVLLTGGGLPTA
-1551 TGGSTLTVSG
+1551 TGGSTLTVGG
-1561 KTIDVQGATFSG
+1561 KTIDVEGATFSG

-1591 VVNGII
+1591 VVNGIV
-1597 PTNATQPTDPA
+1597 PAGATQPSDPA
-1608 TFTGTMSSSG
+1608 TFTGKMSSFG

-1629 VSAVSFTIQT
+1629 VSAVNFTIQT

-1649 GSNTRTPLS
+1649 GSKTRTPLS
-1658 AGGSLNVY
+1658 AGGGLNVH

-1678 PLGKITLGST
+1678 PLGKIALGNT
-1688 DTTVSPIV
+1688 DTAVSPIV
-1696 TQSVKLLPGSLTSV
+1696 TQSVSLLPGSLTSV
-1710 TLADTTVPYGATQDG
+1710 TLADTTVPYGATLDG

-1738 QPPSKGIVLAG
+1738 QPSSKGIVLAG
-1749 DDVERQDGSTIDLRG
+1749 KNVERQDGSTIDLRG

-1791 TVYALLPSGDSV
+1791 TVYALLPSGDAV
-1803 AAFDIHMTSAS
+1803 AAFDIHMTAAT

-1820 TVTAGDVYPLAGTQ
+1820 TVTAGDTYPLAGTQ
-1834 VTLDGGN
+1834 ITIDGGN

-1875 PTTTLPDGTVLVTG
+1875 PTTTLPDGTVLVRG
-1889 HYTQSTVPG
+1889 HYTQSTMPG

-1906 FAVQTNSVWQQY
+1906 FAVQTNSVWRQY

-1939 PVPRLPMD
+1939 TVPRLPMD

-1953 IAQQTILL
+1953 LAQQTILL
-1961 SGIALTQP
+1961 KGIALTQP
-1969 GRDDKGNL
+1969 GQDDKGNL

-1987 PKLAVIGHAGYINN
+1987 PKLAVLGHAGYLNN
-2001 ETPAGYVGLD
+2001 ETPASYVGLD
-2011 VSELNGFESILIG
+2011 ASELNGFESILIG

-2037 QTANSVLVDTNG
+2037 PTASSVLVDTNG

-2060 AGVPTASQ
+2060 AGVPTSSQ
-2068 LQTIPQTLTV
+2068 PQTIPQTLTV
-2078 NGQTVVVEDQIY
+2078 NGQTVVVENQID
-2090 APAPD
+2090 APGPD
-2095 SGTIRIASGSIIKTT
+2095 SGTVRIATGSVIKTT

-2118 RNYYFADPAN
+2118 RSYYFADPAN
-2128 GTPTTAQQIAT
+2128 GTPTTAQQIAA

-2144 LDASGTVIT
+2144 LDPSGTVIT
-2153 GVDVSKFN
+2153 GVDISKFD

-2180 RNAGTIGDLLRD
+2180 RNIGTVGDLLRN
-2192 YANPTKGLG
+2192 YANQTKGLG

-2215 GPSGIAPPSLS
+2215 GPSGVAPPSLS

-2283 DLHLQQLN
+2283 DIHLQQLN
-2291 VTARTIGLGSPTLV
+2291 VTARTIALGSPTLV

-2320 KALSLKALSG
+2320 KELSLKALSG
-2330 TITLYGDYNPGAVSK
+2330 DITLYGDYNPGAVSK
-2345 LTLDAAKIVRAD
+2345 LTLDAARIVRAD
-2357 NGGSAKVSVTG
+2357 NGGSAKISANG
-2368 SDSSITLVNS
+2368 SDSSITLVNT
-2378 GAAGDTTGA
+2378 GAAGGSTVA
-2387 PASSGYKLG
+2387 PATGGYKLG

-2419 TAANRVFVAGSG
+2419 TAANRVFVAASG

-2446 ATQNVLVA
+2446 ATRNVLVA
-2454 GATAKGSGSFAVST
+2454 GATSKGSGSFAVT
-2468 HGNIVLSDILQ
+2468 TRGHIVLSDILQ
-2479 RDPPLTRP
+2479 RDPPLARP

-2494 GNLSLTGAQVVIGSM
+2494 GKLSLTGADVVIGSM
-2509 IQAQAGTITLEATTG
+2509 IQAQAGTIALEATAG
-2524 DVSLAP
+2524 DVWLAP
-2530 RGYLAAGGYKKT
+2530 RAYLAAGGYKKT

-2563 VNTDALSVIDVAQ
+2563 VYTDALSVIDVAQ
-2576 PVGGLGYGGTIE
+2576 PAGGLGYGGTIE
-2588 VTALGDPSSTQGGNA
+2588 VTALGDPASTFGGNA

-2608 IRGAGGPGL
+2608 LRGAGGPGL
-2617 GGRFKLDTRGPADL
+2617 GGRFKLDIKGKADL

-2656 ELLQG
+2656 ELLQD
-2661 HTLRAHAVTLTADD
+2661 HTLKAHDITLTADD
-2675 ASWDSSDPGK
+2675 PSWSSDPSR
-2685 QFGQVKLRGRI
+2685 QSGQIKIRGRI
-2696 DATGYAGYSLDG
+2696 DATGYGGYSLDG
-2708 NGQAGGQVSLY
+2708 NGQAGGKVSLY

-2733 ASTVHTDERGGDV
+2733 ASTAHADERGGDV
-2746 TVGIGW
+2746 TVGISW
-2752 DAKSK
+2752 AAKSK
-2757 IFLQQGTQINV
+2757 IFLQLGTQINV

-2794 IVAISNIANP
+2794 IVALSNTTNP
-2804 DGTHGANYYTDGD
+2804 NGPNGLNYYADGD
-2817 KTYDEL
+2817 KTYNEL

-2845 VAVNGYVAFDT
+2845 VAVNGFVAFDT

-2878 WYKGVDQKGD
+2878 WYKGVDQNGNLI
-2888 PIFATDGT
+2888 PATEGT

-2904 ISEFTTNTGF
+2904 ISSITGATGGFASAPSPAFVTNT
-2914 TGVPAGPVSITNGNG
+2914 SG
-2929 AVLTNFVMGVYQFT
+2929 AIAATVNFVMGIETFVPKQITEFNQLTPGQTNIPVTFPDPQTPGGVRAQGFASVDASGTVSITITNPGTGYTTRVATVKIAGVMSQGNEVDVPYALQFNIIPRSTLKIISAQLSLPSGSTGFDGTSLVSVSSGT
-2943 AADTLGYA
+2943 ATVNFEKLTDLS
-2951 VGTTK
+2951 GTTK
-2956 IPVSFGDAPP
+2956 LI
-2966 GGVAARGYGQVILQN
+2966 N
-2981 GTPLLRIVIEE
+2981 GTPQFVPDTADYI
-2992 KGRGYT
+2992 
-2998 TPPASIKVV
+2998 PA
-3007 GPDGREQSVTPYRAF
+3007 T
-3022 GIGAPV
+3022 
-3028 TYLTVVSADVVFGS
+3028 
-3042 GGASS
+3042 
-3047 SAQPTAS
+3047 
-3054 VLGSGGNLE
+3054 
-3063 VKFASASNL
+3063 
-3072 SGSSTQNANGTISF
+3072 
-3086 VGSTKDFIPF
+3086 
-3096 SSSGVLDPF
+3096 SSGVFAFDPA
-3105 NPASQGQTGV
+3105 NQGKDGV
-3115 ATFSGGAGTGR
+3115 ASFTGGAGTGH
-3126 AFFADTISQITQGTW
+3126 AFFGDTISQITQGRW
-3141 TNNGQTYG
+3141 TNNGQSYG
-3149 FTNLFARLTP
+3149 FSNLFTRLDP
-3159 LVNSLGADVVHVQ
+3159 LVQSLGAGVVHVQ

-3181 GDITVASNWN
+3181 GDITVSSNWN
-3191 LAAGTAGGLVVDPAT
+3191 LAAGTAGGLVSYA
-3206 GKSYYNANSSYV
+3206 GKSYYDPNSSYI

-3256 FGDYQDPSYTSGL
+3256 FGDYQDPSYISKL

-3274 RIDANGNAAYTYYL
+3274 TIDAKGGAPYTYYL
-3288 SDYTGVPIAPY
+3288 SDYTGGPIAPY
-3299 KDGANSISPT
+3299 KDAANSVSPT
-3309 TVDLANADL
+3309 TEDLANADL

-3331 TSTPTIRLVT
+3331 TSSPVIRLVT

-3351 AGADLASA
+3351 AGADFASA
-3359 NPSAVLLTK
+3359 NPSAVLPTK
-3368 AVDVVVDKHVNYDK
+3368 AADVIVDKHATYK
-3382 QSVISDS
+3382 QSLIA
-3389 SSTATSVSYNLPTM
+3389 TNGTSVSVNLPTM

-3408 GNITISAAQ
+3408 GNIDISAAQ

-3424 TAPGVIYAAGVNTAR
+3424 AAPGVIYAAGVNTAR

-3451 VVPDA
+3451 VVPDT
-3456 DKVDGFF
+3456 DKVNGFF

-3472 SSSFLNEGLYYG
+3472 SSTFLNEGLYYG

-3491 PEMGGDIVINAQR
+3491 PEMGGDVVINAQR

-3511 SAEKVLQYYQ
+3511 TDNKVLQYYQ

-3527 AGVTPANI
+3527 AEVTPDANL
-3535 TALGAGIYAPV
+3535 TPLGAGIFAPA

-3553 TAWWIQYGSF
+3553 SAWWIQYGSF

-3605 VTHLYGS
+3605 VAHLYGS
-3612 GNMIVRAGG
+3612 GNMVVRAGG
-3621 DIKGGSFYEG
+3621 DIRGGSFYEG
-3631 SGSAVITAGGDI
+3631 SGSATITAGGDI
-3643 GQNGTVLRY
+3643 GQNGTVSRY
-3652 NSSKLLLPD
+3652 KTSELLLPD

-3685 VNPAGLHA
+3685 VNPAALHA
-3693 QQPSRANPLDTLK
+3693 QQPSRANPLDTL
-3706 SDPSTPLYMETYGPD
+3706 SPPATPLYMDTYGPD

-3727 AQAGDLTITIA
+3727 AQAGDLTITVA
-3738 PPTISDSSLGLSK
+3738 PPTISDSSLGTSK
-3751 LLGAASSGYPA
+3751 VLGAASSAYPA

-3768 LNGDLITTGIA
+3768 LDGNLITTGIA
-3779 EIIRNDP
+3779 KIIRSDP
-3786 AAQLTGSIVPMPGI
+3786 ATQLTGSNVPMPGV
-3800 VLSPSDHGTFDLL
+3800 VLSPSENGTFNLL

-3822 GYPTDAKVP
+3822 GYPTTSTTLLP
-3831 PSGTPRPFI
+3831 GTPRPFI

-3846 IDAAFDP
+3846 IDVAFDP
-3853 FRPNSGNDDPSSRA
+3853 FRPNSGNNDPSSRA
-3867 ILAHENDVAT
+3867 ILAHENDVAV
-3877 GFDTTARIYAA
+3877 GLDTTARIYAA

-3895 GGYGKVTSDA
+3895 GGYGRRTSSSTE
-3905 PNNVYQRIEIN
+3905 NVYQRIEIN
-3916 RPTKVYAGRD
+3916 RPAKVYAGRD

-3941 VSSIEAGRNITYTGY
+3941 VSTIAAGRNITYTGY

-3972 QAGGDIGPFVP
+3972 QAGGDIGPFLP
-3983 AAHNNDKEVLVQEGI
+3983 AAHNNADEAKVQEGI

-4019 GGSVGIYNQALLG
+4019 GGSIGIYNQALLG
-4032 PQSNP
+4032 TKSNP
-4037 RRNALLTQAAGTNRG
+4037 RRNALLTEAAGTSRG
-4052 ADIVTM
+4052 ADIITM
-4058 FGTKFGVDYAA
+4058 FGTKFGVDYQA
-4069 VTDAYVIGGKADG
+4069 VVNSYVDPA
-4082 KTLPFSLEALRGII
+4082 
-4096 AGALP
+4096 
-4101 DYLKRDAIADYLGT
+4101 
-4115 SNAQASLSS
+4115 NA
-4124 FLNSST
+4124 
-4130 GQAALAQLKIKD
+4130 
-4142 LWKDGGANVIDRQKL
+4142 ANVAHNYISELQGFLARVGKPASSNNPEDIFAAFQKL
-4157 DSFIGVLAQTGL
+4157 PADLQHVFV
-4169 DAVWSFFRTTLSA
+4169 
-4182 PIQASFFDVSTSPQP
+4182 
-4197 IVSVRLDQLFFAEL
+4197 DQVFFAEL
-4211 KAVGVAQA
+4211 KAAGVGQLSGE
-4219 AQTASDS
+4219 TKS
-4226 QRGYRM
+4226 QRGYQM
-4232 IETMFPA
+4232 VNAMFPA
-4239 SLGYTQNALD
+4239 SFGYTQNALD
-4249 GGPGGAGQL
+4249 GGPGGASQL

-4273 KLGGDVSVF
+4273 KLGGDVSIF

-4292 LATEPNP
+4292 LATEPNTA
-4299 NLKLPDLGILTL
+4299 LKLPDLGILTL

-4357 SSAPSI
+4357 SSAPSL

-4374 IDLSGYVT
+4374 IDLSGFVT

-4440 TVGIPTI
+4440 TIGIPAI

-4468 ADAPTASGNT
+4468 ADAPTASGNS

-4493 GDGQGDSSNDKP
+4493 DGQGNSSDDKQ
-4505 SSGDD
+4505 SSGDG

>member
-1 MPREFW
+1 MAPRE
-7 PPLSGGFDRPARTIL
+7 T
-22 TVGKCSV
+22 
-29 AHREILVRPILMRR
+29 LVRPILMRR

-76 VAPTAAAIQA
+76 VAPTTAAIQA

-136 VTTGGLMQ
+136 VTAGGLMQ

-158 GSCTTTTTT
+158 VSCTTTTTT

-203 LNWKTFNVGSNT
+203 LNWKTFNVGSDT
-215 TVNFRQGASDW
+215 TVNFKQSASDW

-276 SLDIGKLGTD
+276 SLDIGKIGTD
-286 QDERDRFFLNTGI
+286 QAERDRFFLTSGI
-299 ADLNSFSIYD
+299 SDPNSFSIYD
-309 AAGGKTTNIV
+309 AAGGKKTTLV
-319 AGDIKVE
+319 AGDVTVE

-359 AITVPTGEV
+359 SITVPTGEV

-376 DIVPYGLS
+376 DLVPYGLS

-403 GAEFRIGNFDSSYQ
+403 GTEFQISHFDSDYQ
-417 QKDASVGYGATTRY
+417 NQNSDFGQTLKYRT
-431 LAGTGVVHHDGLIE
+431 GTGTVRHDGLID

-462 PTDATGGALKDAAG
+462 PTDASGGALKDAAG

-502 VTLNGVISS
+502 VTMNGVISS

-518 QPLAAGP
+518 QPLASGS

-536 AYIELSAQ
+536 AYVELSAQ
-544 STVEM
+544 STVAV
-549 GASGLISAPSAQ
+549 GASGIISAPSAQ
-561 VALRAIDLGANSSGV
+561 VALRAIDLGSNPSGLYQNANV
-576 YPTSGADPARVYL
+576 HL
-589 FNQGAD
+589 FNQGAV
-595 ANGTGG
+595 AAGTPG
-601 NNGISTN
+601 NNTGTN
-608 TPGAPQT
+608 TPDAPQT
-615 VLLVPGAVVD
+615 VLLAPGAVVD

-719 KAANA
+719 ISANA

-772 GSAGQFT
+772 GIAGQFT
-779 RSHSR
+779 RNHSR

-820 NGTMY
+820 NGMMY

-867 SPVTTNLSAD
+867 SAVTTNLSAD

-923 VSAAGGTI
+923 VSAAGGAI
-931 DLTTD
+931 DLKTD
-936 RLTIS
+936 RLTVTGKFGS
-941 AKFKTDP
+941 A
-948 PLFKEPTD
+948 LFKAPTD
-956 QTGAVIAANVFVE
+956 QSGVAIAGNVFVD
-969 GMLDVSG
+969 GALDVSG
-976 RFVNDTGRTGG
+976 RFINDTGRTGS
-987 DASGPAFINGG
+987 DVSGPAFIDGG
-998 SISITTTKD
+998 TISITTYRD
-1007 SLNGADTTGSILLA
+1007 STSVAGGAAGNYLDATGSILLA
-1021 KNSTLDVSSGGYVSP
+1021 KDSVLDVSSGGYISP
-1036 QGKAKTISAGL
+1036 QGKAKTVSTGM
-1047 MAGKAGSVSLAIY
+1047 MAGKAGGISLALY
-1060 QGLPWRDNGEI
+1060 QGVSWQPQIGPEP
-1071 PTRPVPASSK
+1071 PTQGVAK
-1081 VAVLQLDGT
+1081 VAVMQLDGQ

-1166 GTSLSLQQQNLSSLA
+1166 GTNLSLQQQNLSSLA

-1213 LKADNITLDTGAIIV
+1213 LKADNITLDTGATIV
-1228 TDPKAKITFG
+1228 TDPKAKITFAAVISDG
-1238 AIGSNRTLA
+1238 NRNRA
-1247 VTDPERTVPAQMVE
+1247 VTDPLRTVPAQKVE

-1279 THLGAKAVVDLS
+1279 THLGDKAVVDLS

-1297 STFGLPNGARTSGSY
+1297 STFGLPNGARTSGTY
-1312 IAGGTFSVEAGLA
+1312 VAGGTFSVEAGLA
-1325 TATSLGGGNYAYTGP
+1325 SETSLGGGNYAYVAP

-1352 KVDISGA
+1352 KVDVSGA

-1367 ARGTASSLWSWSD
+1367 ARGATSSLWSWTD

-1414 ARANGGTLRLGG
+1414 ARANGGTIRLGG
-1426 GAISLRQDTTD
+1426 GVISLRQDTTD
-1437 VNAAVAAFNQGAG
+1437 VNAAVAAFRQGAG
-1450 PAPSSLLVAADQL
+1450 AAPSSLLVAADQL
-1463 SQFDNVYLYAASGTG
+1463 SQFDNVYLYAAAGLG

-1495 YKAPSYNALS
+1495 YKAPSYNVLS

-1520 AAGSIGAPANSLD
+1520 AAGAIVAPSTPVD

-1561 KTIDVQGATFSG
+1561 KTIDVQGATLSG

-1578 LLSGGDIRLSTPK
+1578 LLSSGDIRLSTPR

-1597 PTNATQPTDPA
+1597 PSGTTQPTDPA
-1608 TFTGTMSSSG
+1608 TFSGTMSSSG

-1629 VSAVSFTIQT
+1629 VSAVNFTIQT
-1639 PGKVTFAAPA
+1639 PGKVTFAAPS

-1658 AGGSLNVY
+1658 AGGGLNVY

-1779 SRDTLTTTPLGQ
+1779 SRDALTTTPSGQ

-1875 PTTTLPDGTVLVTG
+1875 PTTTLPDSTVLVTG
-1889 HYTQSTVPG
+1889 HYTQSTAPG

-1918 SEYSFNRA
+1918 SEYSFNGA

-1953 IAQQTILL
+1953 VAQQTILL

-1969 GRDDKGNL
+1969 GQDANGNL

-1987 PKLAVIGHAGYINN
+1987 PKLAVLGHAGYLNN

-2024 GLRSDTTKGTLIT
+2024 GLRSDTTKGTLIS
-2037 QTANSVLVDTNG
+2037 QTASSVLVDTHG
-2049 ETLSAPEILLV
+2049 EELSAPEILLT
-2060 AGVPTASQ
+2060 AGVPTSSQ

-2078 NGQTVVVEDQIY
+2078 NGQTVVVENQIY

-2095 SGTIRIASGSIIKTT
+2095 SGTVRIAAGSIIKTT

-2378 GAAGDTTGA
+2378 GAAGDATGA

-2396 FDASEIVLGGGAQT
+2396 FDASEIVLGGGGKQT

-2431 SLTLGGSNDAVDLNL
+2431 SLTLGGDNDAVDLNL

-2454 GATAKGSGSFAVST
+2454 SATSKGSGSFAVAT
-2468 HGNIVLSDILQ
+2468 RGHIVLSDILQ
-2479 RDPPLTRP
+2479 RDPPLARP

-2494 GNLSLTGAQVVIGSM
+2494 GNLSLTGSDVVIGSM
-2509 IQAQAGTITLEATTG
+2509 IQAQAGTITLEATAG

-2530 RGYLAAGGYKKT
+2530 RAYLAAGGYKKT

-2557 KSDKGN
+2557 KSDRGD
-2563 VNTDALSVIDVAQ
+2563 VSTDALSVIDVAQ
-2576 PVGGLGYGGTIE
+2576 PAGGLGYGGTIE
-2588 VTALGDPSSTQGGNA
+2588 VTALGDPASTFGGNA

-2608 IRGAGGPGL
+2608 LRGAGGPGL
-2617 GGRFKLDTRGPADL
+2617 GGRFKLDTRGPAVL

-2656 ELLQG
+2656 ELAEN
-2661 HTLRAHAVTLTADD
+2661 HTLKAHAVTLTADD

-2727 SSGVID
+2727 SSGMID

-2757 IFLQQGTQINV
+2757 IFLQEGTQINV

-2794 IVAISNIANP
+2794 LVAISNNANP
-2804 DGTHGANYYTDGD
+2804 SGTHGANYYADGD

-2870 FGTIDTAG
+2870 FGVIDTAG

-2998 TPPASIKVV
+2998 APPASIKVV

-3072 SGSSTQNANGTISF
+3072 SGSSTLNPNGTISF
-3086 VGSTKDFIPF
+3086 VGSTNDFIPF
-3096 SSSGVLDPF
+3096 SSSGVLAPF
-3105 NPASQGQTGV
+3105 NPANQGQSGV
-3115 ATFSGGAGTGR
+3115 ATFSGGAGTGHV
-3126 AFFADTISQITQGTW
+3126 FFADTISQITQGTW
-3141 TNNGQTYG
+3141 SYNGQSYG
-3149 FTNLFARLTP
+3149 FSNLFARLTP

-3191 LAAGTAGGLVVDPAT
+3191 LASGTAGGLVSNA
-3206 GKSYYNANSSYV
+3206 GKSYYDPNSSYV

-3227 WGGVDAGA
+3227 WGGVDSGA

-3256 FGDYQDPSYTSGL
+3256 FGDYQDTSY

-3274 RIDANGNAAYTYYL
+3274 TIDANNAGAYTYYL
-3288 SDYTGVPIAPY
+3288 SNYTGSLIVPY
-3299 KDGANSISPT
+3299 KDNDAGNSISPT
-3309 TVDLANADL
+3309 TKDLANADL
-3318 FPHALRVCVADCN
+3318 FPHALRVCFADCD

-3368 AVDVVVDKHVNYDK
+3368 AADVIVDKHANYD
-3382 QSVISDS
+3382 QSLIGN
-3389 SSTATSVSYNLPTM
+3389 ATSASVNLPTM

-3408 GNITISAAQ
+3408 GNINISAAQ

-3444 YHLANGS
+3444 YHLENGS

-3456 DKVDGFF
+3456 DKVGGFF
-3463 EPRVLGYSA
+3463 EPRVLGYGDDGV
-3472 SSSFLNEGLYYG
+3472 NQGLYYG

-3491 PEMGGDIVINAQR
+3491 PEMGGDLVINAQR
-3504 DIKGHSA
+3504 DIKGYSD
-3511 SAEKVLQYYQ
+3511 SGNKVLQYYQ

-3527 AGVTPANI
+3527 AGVTPGANI
-3535 TALGAGIYAPV
+3535 TPLGAGIFAPA

-3576 IAGRDLIDVS
+3576 TAGGDLVDVS
-3586 VSLPTTGRVSGGL
+3586 VSLPTTGLVSGGL

-3612 GNMIVRAGG
+3612 GNMVVRAGG
-3621 DIKGGSFYEG
+3621 NIKGGSFYEG
-3631 SGSAVITAGGDI
+3631 SGSAVIAAGHDI
-3643 GQNGTVLRY
+3643 GQNDTVSRFKASL
-3652 NSSKLLLPD
+3652 LLLPD

-3685 VNPAGLHA
+3685 VNPAALHA
-3693 QQPSRANPLDTLK
+3693 QQPSRANPIDTLK
-3706 SDPSTPLYMETYGPD
+3706 SDPSAPLYMETYGPD

-3738 PPTISDSSLGLSK
+3738 PPTISDRSTTQIDTLSRA
-3751 LLGAASSGYPA
+3751 LPAAASAYPA

-3768 LNGDLITTGIA
+3768 LDGDLITTGIRTITA
-3779 EIIRNDP
+3779 GDTAIP
-3786 AAQLTGSIVPMPGI
+3786 KPGSDVPMPGI
-3800 VLSPSDHGTFDLL
+3800 VLSPSDHGTFNLL

-3822 GYPTDAKVP
+3822 GFPTDAKLL

-3867 ILAHENDVAT
+3867 ILAHENDAAA
-3877 GFDTTARIYAA
+3877 GLDTTARIYAA

-3895 GGYGKVTSDA
+3895 GSYGSRVPKDGL
-3905 PNNVYQRIEIN
+3905 NVYQRIEIN
-3916 RPTKVYAGRD
+3916 RPAKIYAGHD
-3926 LIDLNIIVQNIHTSD
+3926 LKDINIIVQNIHTSD
-3941 VSSIEAGRNITYTGY
+3941 VSAIEAGHNISYSGL

-4009 GNFYVDNSTG
+4009 GNVYVNNYTG

-4037 RRNALLTQAAGTNRG
+4037 RRNALLTEAAGTNRG

-4058 FGTKFGVDYAA
+4058 FGTKFGVDYQA
-4069 VTDAYVIGGKADG
+4069 VVKSYIDPAGAGGIDQNYTFNTNAVRSYLKSDAVFDYLNSDAGKDALNRNNIDLRADG
-4082 KTLPFSLEALRGII
+4082 NSGAIDRNKLNLYVDKSTAPFSFFANVMSSEIQRGFVDVASFVLRFGP
-4096 AGALP
+4096 LP
-4101 DYLKRDAIADYLGT
+4101 QD
-4115 SNAQASLSS
+4115 QASAWTAFKALSP
-4124 FLNSST
+4124 
-4130 GQAALAQLKIKD
+4130 D
-4142 LWKDGGANVIDRQKL
+4142 LQHV
-4157 DSFIGVLAQTGL
+4157 FV
-4169 DAVWSFFRTTLSA
+4169 
-4182 PIQASFFDVSTSPQP
+4182 
-4197 IVSVRLDQLFFAEL
+4197 DQVFFAEL
-4211 KAVGVAQA
+4211 KAVGVSQQNGEAK
-4219 AQTASDS
+4219 S
-4226 QRGYRM
+4226 QRGYQM
-4232 IETMFPA
+4232 VNTMFPA

-4249 GGPGGAGQL
+4249 GGPGGASQL

-4319 TDQSVR
+4319 TDQSAR

-4357 SSAPSI
+4357 SSAPSL

-4393 VATAAN
+4393 VAKAAN

>member
-29 AHREILVRPILMRR
+29 AHRETLVRPILMRR

-417 QKDASVGYGATTRY
+417 QKDANVGYGATTRY

-615 VLLVPGAVVD
+615 VLLAPGAVVD

-719 KAANA
+719 LAANA
-724 GVQTAGSVINVA
+724 RVQTAGSVINVA
-736 GGSVKFEAGMVNT
+736 GGSVKFESGMVNT

-772 GSAGQFT
+772 GIAGQFT
-779 RSHSR
+779 RNHSR

-882 GLGKLA
+882 GLSKLA

-1036 QGKAKTISAGL
+1036 QGKAKTTSAGL

-1081 VAVLQLDGT
+1081 VAVLQLDGN

-1213 LKADNITLDTGAIIV
+1213 LKADNITLDTGATIV

-1247 VTDPERTVPAQMVE
+1247 VTDPERTVPAQKVE

-1437 VNAAVAAFNQGAG
+1437 VDAAVAAFNQGAG
-1450 PAPSSLLVAADQL
+1450 PSPSSLLVAADQL

-1629 VSAVSFTIQT
+1629 VSAVSFTIRT

-1875 PTTTLPDGTVLVTG
+1875 PTTTLPDSTVLVTG

-2060 AGVPTASQ
+2060 AGVPKSSQ

-2090 APAPD
+2090 APGPD
-2095 SGTIRIASGSIIKTT
+2095 SGTVRIASGSIIKTT

-2180 RNAGTIGDLLRD
+2180 RNAGTIGDLLSN
-2192 YANPTKGLG
+2192 YANQTKGLG

-2215 GPSGIAPPSLS
+2215 GPSGIAPPSLA

-2231 STDPKVP
+2231 SADPKVP

-2255 IESGASVTAK
+2255 IEAGASVTAK

-2291 VTARTIGLGSPTLV
+2291 VTARTIGLGSPTLI

-2320 KALSLKALSG
+2320 KELSLKALSG

-2557 KSDKGN
+2557 KSDTGN

-2733 ASTVHTDERGGDV
+2733 ASTTHADERGGDV

-2777 GGTVTFRAPLD
+2777 GGTATFRAPLD

-2794 IVAISNIANP
+2794 IVAISNNANP
-2804 DGTHGANYYTDGD
+2804 SGTHGANYYADGD

-2870 FGTIDTAG
+2870 SGVIDTAG
-2878 WYKGVDQKGD
+2878 WYKGVDQNGNLI
-2888 PIFATDGT
+2888 PATEGS
-2896 WTNVSGWK
+2896 WTNVTGWK
-2904 ISEFTTNTGF
+2904 ISTITGATGGFPSTAPPASVTDASGAVVATINFTMGIGLFVAALDDDSNQTLQLTLGQKIPVTFADPPTPGGVTAQGEGEVVQMAGLSSTFGILVNITNPGSGYTTRLPTVKVFGAGGTSKDLPFAIQYRAFQQSSLRIVSAQLSLPSGSTGF
-2914 TGVPAGPVSITNGNG
+2914 DGTSLVSVPAGTATV
-2929 AVLTNFVMGVYQFT
+2929 NF
-2943 AADTLGYA
+2943 
-2951 VGTTK
+2951 
-2956 IPVSFGDAPP
+2956 
-2966 GGVAARGYGQVILQN
+2966 
-2981 GTPLLRIVIEE
+2981 E
-2992 KGRGYT
+2992 K
-2998 TPPASIKVV
+2998 V
-3007 GPDGREQSVTPYRAF
+3007 
-3022 GIGAPV
+3022 
-3028 TYLTVVSADVVFGS
+3028 
-3042 GGASS
+3042 
-3047 SAQPTAS
+3047 
-3054 VLGSGGNLE
+3054 
-3063 VKFASASNL
+3063 SNL
-3072 SGSSTQNANGTISF
+3072 SGTTKLINGTPQF
-3086 VGSTKDFIPF
+3086 VPDTPDYIPAT
-3096 SSSGVLDPF
+3096 SSGVFAFDP
-3105 NPASQGQTGV
+3105 AQQGKTGI
-3115 ATFSGGAGTGR
+3115 ANFTGGAGTGH
-3126 AFFADTISQITQGTW
+3126 AFFGDTVSQITQGTW
-3141 TNNGQTYG
+3141 SYNGQSYS
-3149 FTNLFARLTP
+3149 FTNLFTRLDP
-3159 LVNSLGADVVHVQ
+3159 LVQSLGADVVHVQ

-3191 LAAGTAGGLVVDPAT
+3191 LAAGTAGGLVDGHYDGA
-3206 GKSYYNANSSYV
+3206 SSYV
-3218 SFNYRLATP
+3218 GFNYRLATP
-3227 WGGVDAGA
+3227 WGGVDSGA

-3256 FGDYQDPSYTSGL
+3256 FADYRDASYLSKL

-3274 RIDANGNAAYTYYL
+3274 TIDAKDGAAYTYYL
-3288 SDYTGVPIAPY
+3288 SDYSGGPIAPY
-3299 KDGANSISPT
+3299 KDGANGISPT
-3309 TVDLANADL
+3309 TEDLANADL

-3331 TSTPTIRLVT
+3331 TSAPVIRLVT

-3368 AVDVVVDKHVNYDK
+3368 AADVIIDKHAHYD
-3382 QSVISDS
+3382 QSLIGSG
-3389 SSTATSVSYNLPTM
+3389 TLASVNLPTM

-3472 SSSFLNEGLYYG
+3472 SSNLLNEGLYYG

-3527 AGVTPANI
+3527 AGVTPGANI
-3535 TALGAGIYAPV
+3535 TPLGAGIFAPS

-3706 SDPSTPLYMETYGPD
+3706 SDPSTPLYMDTFGPD

-3727 AQAGDLTITIA
+3727 AQAGDLTINVA
-3738 PPTISDSSLGLSK
+3738 PPTISDSSLGLGK
-3751 LLGAASSGYPA
+3751 LLGGASSEYPA

-3779 EIIRNDP
+3779 GIIRSNP
-3786 AAQLTGSIVPMPGI
+3786 AAQLTGSNVPMPGI
-3800 VLSPSDHGTFDLL
+3800 VLSPSDHGTFNLL

-3822 GYPTDAKVP
+3822 GFPTDAKVL

-3846 IDAAFDP
+3846 MDAAFDP

-3867 ILAHENDVAT
+3867 ILAHENDVIA
-3877 GFDTTARIYAA
+3877 GLDTTARIYAA

-3895 GGYGKVTSDA
+3895 GSYGKRASSTEI
-3905 PNNVYQRIEIN
+3905 VYQRIEIN
-3916 RPTKVYAGRD
+3916 RPAKVYAGRD

-3956 SNGGGLQVAGP
+3956 SNGGGLQVAGS

-4182 PIQASFFDVSTSPQP
+4182 PIQASFFDLSTSPQP

>member
-29 AHREILVRPILMRR
+29 AHRETLVRPILMRR

-136 VTTGGLMQ
+136 VTAGGLMQ

-158 GSCTTTTTT
+158 VSCTTTTTT

-182 TVQSNS
+182 TTQSNS
-188 AKVTVDIQQTQSKAI
+188 SKVNVDIQQTQSKAI

-215 TVNFRQGASDW
+215 AVNFKQGASDW

-403 GAEFRIGNFDSSYQ
+403 GAEFRIGHFDSKYDSNDAI
-417 QKDASVGYGATTRY
+417 KDGYGQNNRY
-431 LAGTGVVHHDGLIE
+431 LAGTGAVRHDGLIE

-462 PTDATGGALKDAAG
+462 PTNASGGVLKDAAG

-482 ISVDTGISRNSMVL
+482 ISVDTSIGRNSMVL

-502 VTLNGVISS
+502 VTMNGVISS

-544 STVEM
+544 STVEV

-561 VALRAIDLGANSSGV
+561 VALRAINLGAASSGV
-576 YPTSGADPARVYL
+576 YPTTSAGAVLVHL

-595 ANGTGG
+595 AAGTGG
-601 NNGISTN
+601 NSDIRTST
-608 TPGAPQT
+608 PDAPQT
-615 VLLVPGAVVD
+615 VLLAPGAVVD

-719 KAANA
+719 LAANA

-736 GGSVKFEAGMVNT
+736 GGSVKFESGMVNT

-772 GSAGQFT
+772 GIAGQFT
-779 RSHSR
+779 RNHSR

-835 NSGQLPF
+835 SSGQLPF

-867 SPVTTNLSAD
+867 SVVTTNLSAD

-882 GLGKLA
+882 GLSKLA

-936 RLTIS
+936 RATIGT
-941 AKFKTDP
+941 KFKIAD
-948 PLFKEPTD
+948 LFKPPTD
-956 QTGAVIAANVFVE
+956 QSGAVIAANVFVE
-969 GMLDVSG
+969 GTLDVSG
-976 RFVNDTGRTGG
+976 RFINDTGRTGG
-987 DASGPAFINGG
+987 DVSGPAFIDGG
-998 SISITTTKD
+998 TITITTKKASTD
-1007 SLNGADTTGSILLA
+1007 VPGGGVVDATGSILLA
-1021 KNSTLDVSSGGYVSP
+1021 KGSVLDVSSGGYVSS
-1036 QGKAKTISAGL
+1036 QGKAKTVSTGL
-1047 MAGKAGSVSLAIY
+1047 MAGKAGSISLALY
-1060 QGLPWRDNGEI
+1060 QGDPWVPPGQSGVII
-1071 PTRPVPASSK
+1071 PSAPTSK
-1081 VAVLQLDGT
+1081 VAVLQLDGN

-1213 LKADNITLDTGAIIV
+1213 LKADNITLDTGATIV

-1247 VTDPERTVPAQMVE
+1247 VTDPERTVPAQKVE

-1267 DHGGTVFINALK
+1267 DHGGTVFVHALK
-1279 THLGAKAVVDLS
+1279 THLGEKAVVDLS

-1312 IAGGTFSVEAGLA
+1312 VAGGTFSVEAGLA
-1325 TATSLGGGNYAYTGP
+1325 SPTSLGGGNYAYKAPTD
-1340 SSLNYLV
+1340 LNYLV

-1367 ARGTASSLWSWSD
+1367 ARGATSSLWSWSD

-1437 VNAAVAAFNQGAG
+1437 VDAAVAAFNQGAG
-1450 PAPSSLLVAADQL
+1450 PSPSSLLVAADQL

-1597 PTNATQPTDPA
+1597 PTNATQPTDPS
-1608 TFTGTMSSSG
+1608 TFSGNMSSSG

-2060 AGVPTASQ
+2060 AGVPKSSQ

-2090 APAPD
+2090 APGPD
-2095 SGTIRIASGSIIKTT
+2095 SGTVRIASGSIIKTIGT
-2110 GIVHAGAG
+2110 VHAGAG

-2180 RNAGTIGDLLRD
+2180 RNAGTIGDLLSN
-2192 YANPTKGLG
+2192 YANQTKGLG

-2215 GPSGIAPPSLS
+2215 GPSGIAPPSLA

-2231 STDPKVP
+2231 STDPKVS

-2255 IESGASVTAK
+2255 IEAGASVTAK

-2291 VTARTIGLGSPTLV
+2291 VTARTIGLGSPTLI
-2305 GDKSVALYNQQFADV
+2305 GDKSIALYNQQFADV
-2320 KALSLKALSG
+2320 KELSLKALSG

-2378 GAAGDTTGA
+2378 GAAGDATGA
-2387 PASSGYKLG
+2387 PASGGYKIG

-2542 LVDVD
+2542 LVEVD

-2557 KSDKGN
+2557 KSDTGN

-2617 GGRFKLDTRGPADL
+2617 GGRFKLDTRGQADV

-2656 ELLQG
+2656 ELAEN
-2661 HTLRAHAVTLTADD
+2661 HTLKAHSVTLTADD

-2733 ASTVHTDERGGDV
+2733 ASTTHADERGGDV

-2794 IVAISNIANP
+2794 IVAISNTANP
-2804 DGTHGANYYTDGD
+2804 DGTHGANYYADGG

-2870 FGTIDTAG
+2870 SGVIDTAG

-2888 PIFATDGT
+2888 LIPATEGS
-2896 WTNVSGWK
+2896 WTNVTGWTFDSVK
-2904 ISEFTTNTGF
+2904 VFTGF
-2914 TGVPAGPVSITNGNG
+2914 AGVPTTDTAVTDANGTVV
-2929 AVLTNFVMGVYQFT
+2929 ASLTGYVMGLNSFG
-2943 AADTLGYA
+2943 ARNPGDIPFD
-2951 VGTTK
+2951 GTTYNVTFNMG
-2956 IPVSFGDAPP
+2956 PNQPQPA
-2966 GGVAARGYGQVILQN
+2966 VAARGTVAGVDGGGFLSIIITDP
-2981 GTPLLRIVIEE
+2981 GS
-2992 KGRGYT
+2992 GYT
-2998 TPPASIKVV
+2998 S
-3007 GPDGREQSVTPYRAF
+3007 
-3022 GIGAPV
+3022 APV
-3028 TYLTVVSADVVFGS
+3028 SATITGPGGSWTVTRFFTLSTLKIVSAQIKLADGFAGS
-3042 GGASS
+3042 DGAAVSTATVQAGAGRQEFTFKQASNFSGKSVLSPGG
-3047 SAQPTAS
+3047 QPTF
-3054 VLGSGGNLE
+3054 VPDT
-3063 VKFASASNL
+3063 SN
-3072 SGSSTQNANGTISF
+3072 
-3086 VGSTKDFIPF
+3086 FIPLA
-3096 SSSGVLDPF
+3096 SSGVYSFDP
-3105 NPASQGQTGV
+3105 AQQGKTGI
-3115 ATFSGGAGTGR
+3115 ANFTGGAGTGH
-3126 AFFADTISQITQGTW
+3126 AFFGDTVSQITQGTW
-3141 TNNGQTYG
+3141 SYNGQSYG

-3159 LVNSLGADVVHVQ
+3159 LVNNLGADVVHVQ

-3191 LAAGTAGGLVVDPAT
+3191 LAAGTAGGLVEGHYDGA
-3206 GKSYYNANSSYV
+3206 SSYV
-3218 SFNYRLATP
+3218 GFNYRLATP

-3256 FGDYQDPSYTSGL
+3256 FGDYQDPSYTS

-3368 AVDVVVDKHVNYDK
+3368 AADAIVDKHVTYQ
-3382 QSVISDS
+3382 QSLISDA
-3389 SSTATSVSYNLPTM
+3389 STGGTPSVSINLPTM

-3408 GNITISAAQ
+3408 GNINIAAAQ

-3424 TAPGVIYAAGVNTAR
+3424 PAPGVIYAAGVNTAR

-3444 YHLANGS
+3444 YQLANGS

-3463 EPRVLGYSA
+3463 EPRVLGYGNSGTLLSA
-3472 SSSFLNEGLYYG
+3472 SVYYG

-3491 PEMGGDIVINAQR
+3491 PEMGGDLVINAQR

-3511 SAEKVLQYYQ
+3511 SNDKVLQYYQ

-3643 GQNGTVLRY
+3643 GQNGTVSRYKESTLLR
-3652 NSSKLLLPD
+3652 PD

-3693 QQPSRANPLDTLK
+3693 QQPSRANPLETATSPEK
-3706 SDPSTPLYMETYGPD
+3706 PLYMDTYGPD
-3721 SKVSLV
+3721 SKVSVV
-3727 AQAGDLTITIA
+3727 AQAGDLTITVA
-3738 PPTISDSSLGLSK
+3738 PPTIQDTSVSGK
-3751 LLGAASSGYPA
+3751 NPLGAASSEYPA

-3768 LNGDLITTGIA
+3768 LDGNLITTGIA
-3779 EIIRNDP
+3779 EIITSDF
-3786 AAQLTGSIVPMPGI
+3786 AAQRTGSSVPMPGI
-3800 VLSPSDHGTFDLL
+3800 VLSPSVHGTFNLL

-3822 GYPTDAKVP
+3822 GYPTTSTTLL
-3831 PSGTPRPFI
+3831 SGTPRPFI

-3846 IDAAFDP
+3846 IDVAFDP

-3867 ILAHENDVAT
+3867 ILAHENDAAA
-3877 GFDTTARIYAA
+3877 GLDTTARIYAA
-3888 TGDITAT
+3888 TGDIKAT
-3895 GGYGKVTSDA
+3895 GGYGRRTTSSTEI
-3905 PNNVYQRIEIN
+3905 VYQRIEIN

-3926 LIDLNIIVQNIHTSD
+3926 LVDLNIIVQNIHTSD

-3956 SNGGGLQVAGP
+3956 SNGGGLQVAGS

-4032 PQSNP
+4032 PKSNP
-4037 RRNALLTQAAGTNRG
+4037 RRNALLTEAAGTTRG

-4058 FGTKFGVDYAA
+4058 FGTKFGIDYHA
-4069 VTDAYVIGGKADG
+4069 VIAAYVDPANATNVAHNYISELQAFLARVGKPASTDNPADV
-4082 KTLPFSLEALRGII
+4082 FA
-4096 AGALP
+4096 AFQALP
-4101 DYLKRDAIADYLGT
+4101 ADL
-4115 SNAQASLSS
+4115 QHV
-4124 FLNSST
+4124 F
-4130 GQAALAQLKIKD
+4130 
-4142 LWKDGGANVIDRQKL
+4142 V
-4157 DSFIGVLAQTGL
+4157 
-4169 DAVWSFFRTTLSA
+4169 
-4182 PIQASFFDVSTSPQP
+4182 
-4197 IVSVRLDQLFFAEL
+4197 DQVFFAEL
-4211 KAVGVAQA
+4211 KSVGVGQLNGE
-4219 AQTASDS
+4219 TKS
-4226 QRGYRM
+4226 QRGYQM
-4232 IETMFPA
+4232 VNTMFPA
-4239 SLGYTQNALD
+4239 SFGYTQNALD
-4249 GGPGGAGQL
+4249 GGPGGASQL

-4344 NGDLDAGRGSKTI
+4344 NGDLDAGRGSKTV